1 MLSRGAPDALRKSLI
16 IHTFMIVFESL
27 PRIMPANMQQH
38 RTTEAGCGRELEM
51 AALGAS
57 PLTDANGSGANLE
70 ARIARLE
77 AESQIRQLVARY
89 SFDIDDRR
97 VEAVRSL
104 FADDAVLRS
113 ADGVMNASGVDAIM
127 RQFDGRF
134 VVLGPGHHVMHD
146 IQIDFESDTTARGRV
161 SGHAELWRGGRMM
174 VAALRYADRYRL
186 TGRGWKFAERV
197 ISFLYYVPVES
208 YPGILGRADRNHAYA
223 DPLPADYPETLP
235 DWIAYERSQGRA

>member
-1 MLSRGAPDALRKSLI
+1 MLFDNGRGPLRKTLTD
-16 IHTFMIVFESL
+16 HTFMIVFELL

-51 AALGAS
+51 AAQGAS

-70 ARIARLE
+70 SRIARLE

-134 VVLGPGHHVMHD
+134 AVLGPGHHVMHD

-174 VAALRYADRYRL
+174 VAALRYADRYRQ
-186 TGRGWKFAERV
+186 TPRGWKFAERV
-197 ISFLYYVPVES
+197 ISFLYYVPVER
-208 YPGILGRADRNHAYA
+208 YPGILGTRNRNHAYA
-223 DPLPADYPETLP
+223 DPLPADFPESLP
-235 DWIAYERSQGRA
+235 DWVAYEHSQGRA